1 VLVKCL
7 DYGSAR
13 TLLYS
18 RRFEHV
24 PAKDVPCYSDNE
36 AQQERNAPA
45 QASSAA
51 VAMLARR
58 DERRRARE
66 PVTNPEVADVRS
78 SPGSIQAVAA
88 RPPCLEA
95 RRYFAMGAERGPP
108 LLEASLALAASRVS
122 FWRDMLELKLV
133 SGEERHNLEK
143 ACSVVQHAAR
153 SALSDGVFVG
163 FAARGDDLTPQD
175 VMTSANASKKA

>member
-1 VLVKCL
+1 M
-7 DYGSAR
+7 GAR
-13 TLLYS
+13 VRFSTAAVSSTYRRRTYPAIPTTRPS
-18 RRFEHV
+18 RNGMRQ
-24 PAKDVPCYSDNE
+24 P
-36 AQQERNAPA
+36 

-51 VAMLARR
+51 VDMLARR

-95 RRYFAMGAERGPP
+95 RRYFAMGAERGHP

-122 FWRDMLELKLV
+122 FWRDMLQLKLLSIALFRSSV
-133 SGEERHNLEK
+133 YCVGECNRRSPLYN
-143 ACSVVQHAAR
+143 CSDAAR
-153 SALSDGVFVG
+153 ATSYEVF
-163 FAARGDDLTPQD
+163 RIRQR
-175 VMTSANASKKA
+175 

>member
-1 VLVKCL
+1 M
-7 DYGSAR
+7 R
-13 TLLYS
+13 Q
-18 RRFEHV
+18 
-24 PAKDVPCYSDNE
+24 P
-36 AQQERNAPA
+36 

-51 VAMLARR
+51 VDMLARR

-78 SPGSIQAVAA
+78 SPGSIQAIAA

-95 RRYFAMGAERGPP
+95 RRYFAMGAELGPP

-122 FWRDMLELKLV
+122 FWRNMLQLKLL
-133 SGEERHNLEK
+133 SGEERHKLEK

>member
-1 VLVKCL
+1 MPGVRAKKGAVHSPVLVKCL

-13 TLLYS
+13 TFSTVAVSSTYRRRTYPAIPTTRPS
-18 RRFEHV
+18 RNGMRQ
-24 PAKDVPCYSDNE
+24 P
-36 AQQERNAPA
+36 

-51 VAMLARR
+51 VDMLARR

-95 RRYFAMGAERGPP
+95 RRYFAMGAELGPP

-122 FWRDMLELKLV
+122 FWRDMLQLKLL
-133 SGEERHNLEK
+133 SGEERHKLEK
-143 ACSVVQHAAR
+143 GLLCCPTCRPSCVVRWCLRGVCS
-153 SALSDGVFVG
+153 
-163 FAARGDDLTPQD
+163 
-175 VMTSANASKKA
+175 

>member
-1 VLVKCL
+1 
-7 DYGSAR
+7 
-13 TLLYS
+13 
-18 RRFEHV
+18 
-24 PAKDVPCYSDNE
+24 
-36 AQQERNAPA
+36 
-45 QASSAA
+45 
-51 VAMLARR
+51 MLARR

-95 RRYFAMGAERGPP
+95 RRYFAMGAELGPP

-122 FWRDMLELKLV
+122 FWRNMLQLKLL
-133 SGEERHNLEK
+133 SGEERHKLEK

-175 VMTSANASKKA
+175 VSANASKKA